1 MLQTPLGD
9 EARAGD
15 RMARAASH
23 EGRDGEAKVLFGAA
37 AGTLGLICNPKW
49 CSKFVTEGTID
60 ATGNGR
66 LVSGYTV
73 NK

>member
-1 MLQTPLGD
+1 M
-9 EARAGD
+9 
-15 RMARAASH
+15 
-23 EGRDGEAKVLFGAA
+23 LFGAA
-37 AGTLGLICNPKW
+37 AGTLCLICNSKW